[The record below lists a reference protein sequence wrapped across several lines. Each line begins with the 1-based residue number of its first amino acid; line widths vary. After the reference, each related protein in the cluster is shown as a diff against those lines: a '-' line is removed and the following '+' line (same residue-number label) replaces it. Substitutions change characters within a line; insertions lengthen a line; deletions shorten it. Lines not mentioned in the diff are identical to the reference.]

1 MVISGVPSLNY
12 KVKVDLCKPGFI
24 AINFSSNK
32 NFDENEVKSKASV
45 FVPSIG
51 KVTICMLQRNL
62 LRLND
67 YQLHRSDDIEI

>member
-1 MVISGVPSLNY
+1 MVISGVPSANF
-12 KVKVDLCKPGFI
+12 KVNVDICKPNFI
-24 AINFSSNK
+24 AINFSSDN
-32 NFDENEVKSKASV
+32 NFNEEEVKSKASV

-67 YQLHRSDDIEI
+67 YQSSKLIV